1 MDLQTSQEQKTKII
15 TLSILSG
22 IGIAIL
28 SLIVGVI
35 LDYIVVQL
43 LSQFV
48 LADCSEDCYFAY
60 FNAIFY
66 VIALLSL
73 LAGVVG
79 GRRTYERFVKRS
91 KKEGHF

>member
-1 MDLQTSQEQKTKII
+1 MNLQTSQPDKTKII

-28 SLIVGVI
+28 SLIIGVI
-35 LDYIVVQL
+35 LDYIVVQV
-43 LSQFV
+43 LSQFI

-66 VIALLSL
+66 VIAVLSL
-73 LAGVVG
+73 VIGFAA
-79 GRRTYERFVKRS
+79 GRRTYWRLVERSR
-91 KKEGHF
+91 

>member
-1 MDLQTSQEQKTKII
+1 MNLQNNEQDKTKII

-22 IGIAIL
+22 IGFTLL
-28 SLIVGVI
+28 SLVIGIV
-35 LDYIVVQL
+35 LDYIIVQV
-43 LSQFV
+43 LSQYF

-73 LAGVVG
+73 VAGFVG
-79 GRRTYERFVKRS
+79 GRRTYWRLVERS
-91 KKEGHF
+91 K